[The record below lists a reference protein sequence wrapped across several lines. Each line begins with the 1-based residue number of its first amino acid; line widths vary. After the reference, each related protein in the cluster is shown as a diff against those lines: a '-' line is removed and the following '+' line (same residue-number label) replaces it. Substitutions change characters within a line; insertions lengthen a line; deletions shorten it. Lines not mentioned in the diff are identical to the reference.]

1 MGARM
6 GGVEQ
11 KDWAAFWLENQK
23 NMLQT
28 WVEGKG
34 IAPFAGS
41 AAAGTAQDGMRQI
54 NDLIKRSIAGWAAL
68 TPSISA
74 GGAQP
79 DIDVAG
85 LAKLFDP
92 VEWSRAM
99 SGGVDFSLEKLT
111 EGPTYATISDLDR
124 KIVNAQKLWLQRAA
138 EIESYR
144 QVVQSAWNR
153 AFERFDKSINDKSAP
168 PLKSARA
175 VLDLWLSTVNEAL
188 LEMHHL
194 PEFLE
199 AQRRMTRSAAE
210 YRLQE
215 RELVEAFCEANHI
228 PTRTEMDEMQRTVQD
243 LKREVRALKRGN
255 VEVGTP
261 VVTLRPP
268 SKRKAPVNGTATAQA
283 PRRKGKP

>member
-1 MGARM
+1 MS
-6 GGVEQ
+6 GVEQ
-11 KDWAAFWLENQK
+11 KDWAAFWFEKQK
-23 NMLQT
+23 NMLQS
-28 WVEGKG
+28 WIEGKG
-34 IAPFAGS
+34 IAPFVGSS
-41 AAAGTAQDGMRQI
+41 AAETAQDGMRQI
-54 NDLIKRSIAGWAAL
+54 NDLIKRSMEGWAAL
-68 TPSISA
+68 VPSASA
-74 GGAQP
+74 PGAQP
-79 DIDVAG
+79 SIDIAG
-85 LAKLFDP
+85 LTKLFDP

-144 QVVQSAWNR
+144 QVVQTAWNR
-153 AFERFDKSINDKSAP
+153 AFERFGKSINDKTAP

-199 AQRRMTRSAAE
+199 AQRRMTRTAAE

-228 PTRTEMDEMQRTVQD
+228 PTRTEMDEMQRTVQE
-243 LKREVRALKRGN
+243 LKRELRALRRGD
-255 VEVGTP
+255 GKDQKQALTP
-261 VVTLRPP
+261 RPV
-268 SKRKAPVNGTATAQA
+268 SKRKASGSGA
-283 PRRKGKP
+283 PKTDTSRRGVKP